1 MKKPLNYRF
10 YATLLDKYQSYLSS
24 SDIYNEF
31 WGYSEDP
38 EFTEDEFEEKQK
50 QSLIDAINRV
60 PFDSE
65 AADRGTAFNEVID
78 CIIMKC
84 KSDKMIISSIKET
97 RRNPNYNPDFDNY
110 GRPTIEVTVAFK
122 AIFKER
128 EFIFPAA
135 LCFEFST
142 YYHGGIPQVYCESPI
157 ETRFGNVL
165 LYGYID
171 ELMPFKVCDIKTS
184 TKYSAGKFK
193 RNWQHIV
200 YPYCLNQQGNDVS
213 DFEYN
218 VAVIAARS
226 YSTFTEHYAYVPER
240 DNKRLVE
247 HCEKLI
253 EFIELNKDQITD
265 KKIFNQY

>member
-1 MKKPLNYRF
+1 MKKHLSYRF

-78 CIIMKC
+78 CIILNC
-84 KSDKMIISSIKET
+84 KSDRMEISSNKET
-97 RRNPNYNPDFDNY
+97 GLIKVFFR
-110 GRPTIEVTVAFK
+110 
-122 AIFKER
+122 ER
-128 EFIFPAA
+128 EYFFPIA
-135 LCFEFST
+135 LCLEFST
-142 YYHGGIPQVYCESPI
+142 YYKGAVPQVYCESPI

-200 YPYCLNQQGNDVS
+200 YPYCLNQQGNEVS

-253 EFIELNKDQITD
+253 EFIELNKDLITD
-265 KKIFNQY
+265 RKIFNQL

>member
-1 MKKPLNYRF
+1 MKNPLNYRF

-65 AADRGTAFNEVID
+65 ATDRGTAFNEVID
-78 CIIMKC
+78 CIIMNC
-84 KSDKMIISSIKET
+84 KSEKMDITSDKENGLIKVFF
-97 RRNPNYNPDFDNY
+97 R
-110 GRPTIEVTVAFK
+110 
-122 AIFKER
+122 ER
-128 EFIFPAA
+128 EFIFPIA
-135 LCFEFST
+135 LCLEFSN
-142 YYHGGIPQVYCESPI
+142 YYKGAIPQVYCESPI

-184 TKYSAGKFK
+184 SKYSAGKFK

>member
-1 MKKPLNYRF
+1 MRKPLNYRF

-31 WGYSEDP
+31 WGFSEEP

-65 AADRGTAFNEVID
+65 DADRGTAFNEVID
-78 CIIMKC
+78 CIILNC
-84 KSDKMIISSIKET
+84 KSERMEIKSEKENGIIK
-97 RRNPNYNPDFDNY
+97 
-110 GRPTIEVTVAFK
+110 AF
-122 AIFKER
+122 FNER
-128 EFIFPAA
+128 EFIFPIA
-135 LCFEFST
+135 LCLEFSN
-142 YYHGGIPQVYCESPI
+142 YYKDAVPQVYCEAPI
-157 ETRFGNVL
+157 ETRLGNVL

-171 ELMPFKVCDIKTS
+171 ELLPFKVCDIKTS
-184 TKYSAGKFK
+184 SKYSAGKFK

-200 YPYCLNQQGNDVS
+200 YPYCLTQQGNDVS

-218 VAVIAARS
+218 VAVIQARS

-253 EFIELNKDQITD
+253 EFIELNKELITD
-265 KKIFNQY
+265 KKIFNQH

>member
-1 MKKPLNYRF
+1 MKKPLKYLF
-10 YATLLDKYQSYLSS
+10 YATLLDKFQGYLSS
-24 SDIYNEF
+24 SEIYNEF
-31 WGYSEDP
+31 WGFSEDP

-78 CIIMKC
+78 CIILKC
-84 KSDKMIISSIKET
+84 KSDKMEITSNKET
-97 RRNPNYNPDFDNY
+97 
-110 GRPTIEVTVAFK
+110 GLITAF
-122 AIFKER
+122 FKER
-128 EFIFPAA
+128 EFVFPTI
-135 LCFEFST
+135 LCLEFSN
-142 YYHGGIPQVYCESPI
+142 YYKGAIPQVRCEATI

-171 ELMPFKVCDIKTS
+171 ELMPTAVCDIKTS
-184 TKYSAGKFK
+184 SKYKAGKFK

-200 YPYCLNQQGNDVS
+200 YPYCLNQQGNAVS

-218 VAVIAARS
+218 IVVMAARS
-226 YSTFTEHYAYVPER
+226 YSTFTEHYAYVPGR

-265 KKIFNQY
+265 TKIFNQY